1 MNAGPFRIW
10 SKDNLNE
17 VHSGEPHP
25 EGRQVLLVQ
34 MQTQMQMQFNIY
46 TNGYNIH
53 VTISLG
59 GKVRFETFLDFYLY
73 VPI

>member
-25 EGRQVLLVQ
+25 EGRQVLQVQ
-34 MQTQMQMQFNIY
+34 MQIQTQMQMQFNIH
-46 TNGYNIH
+46 TNGNID
-53 VTISLG
+53 TI
-59 GKVRFETFLDFYLY
+59 FM
-73 VPI
+73 